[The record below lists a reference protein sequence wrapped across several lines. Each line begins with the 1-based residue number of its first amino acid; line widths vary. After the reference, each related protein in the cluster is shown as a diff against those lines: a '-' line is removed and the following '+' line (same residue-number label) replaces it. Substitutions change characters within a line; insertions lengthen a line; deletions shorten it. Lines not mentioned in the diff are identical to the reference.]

1 MIPRC
6 ITVKLLKISDKEK
19 LSQVIGGESCC
30 YKAIKAKV
38 TSDFLPETMQAKR
51 QWKEIFKVLKEQ
63 VTLEFFYK
71 KSAQKWMWNTFS
83 HIKQLK
89 KIYQQQTSSLRQFKC
104 RSFKQKEISDRNQ
117 NVHEKVQR
125 TRNIN
130 CVDKYRDFCFLL
142 FKSLK
147 R

>member
-71 KSAQKWMWNTFS
+71 K
-83 HIKQLK
+83 
-89 KIYQQQTSSLRQFKC
+89 KC
-104 RSFKQKEISDRNQ
+104 SEM
-117 NVHEKVQR
+117 NVKYLFTHKTAEKNLS
-125 TRNIN
+125 TT
-130 CVDKYRDFCFLL
+130 DK
-142 FKSLK
+142 
-147 R
+147 